1 MVVVAQHCP
10 RTEVRWH
17 GLATW
22 ADRCRATIAVDLEE
36 MESPTSMVLSGQ
48 HRAGVPSGGRG
59 HASSHQHTSE
69 PHPPIAL
76 PVVSA
81 ADPW

>member
-48 HRAGVPSGGRG
+48 HRAGVPLAIRDAGFWTQEHKSRRDEGRATLG
-59 HASSHQHTSE
+59 LE
-69 PHPPIAL
+69 
-76 PVVSA
+76 
-81 ADPW
+81 DGY